1 MKLQEF
7 CDMKELK
14 SILSDWAVSTGLG
27 CTIMDPNG
35 QYISELFNYKDFC
48 THCTRGTGEG
58 KHRCEKCDREGKGIY
73 ECHTGLTEF
82 SFDLKIGNENFGRV
96 IGGQAIVTKPDPALL
111 RMNAKEIGVNPE
123 QYLEAIDRMPERT
136 QKEIEAAFHILQ
148 TAVMSYVSSKYND
161 HFKSIHLEQFS
172 TGIRET
178 EDLIKKISDCNGVL
192 QNIQKR
198 QKIVAI
204 NASIEAARVGQAGK
218 GFAVVAEEV
227 EKLSENSSEAN
238 KNIEQIVNQIRETV
252 AKLRIDD
259 VDDTAE

>member
-35 QYISELFNYKDFC
+35 QYISELFNYKEFC

-58 KHRCEKCDREGKGIY
+58 KHRCEKCDREGRGIY

-96 IGGQAIVTKPDPALL
+96 IGGQAIVSKPDHSLL
-111 RMNAKEIGVNPE
+111 RMNAKEIGADPQ
-123 QYLEAIDRMPERT
+123 QYLDAIDRMPERT
-136 QKEIEAAFHILQ
+136 QKEIESSFSLLK
-148 TAVMSYVSSKYND
+148 TAVTNYVITRHTE
-161 HFKSIHLEQFS
+161 HFKEINRERLSS
-172 TGIRET
+172 GIKET
-178 EDLIKKISDCNGVL
+178 EELVKKIIDCNGIL

-238 KNIEQIVNQIRETV
+238 KNIEQISNQIKETV

-259 VDDTAE
+259 FDTPTE